1 MTVNVFDSF
10 LHQFE
15 QPITTFVSTSVS
27 NLASWV
33 DGPLRVAVM
42 LYVILY
48 GFAVMR
54 GAISEPIMEFAW
66 RAMRIVVV
74 VLLATNSATFQQYVS
89 GLFFDSLPKE
99 IGNALAGSGL
109 NTNSG
114 VPFDQLLSKGIDVA
128 NKIYDQAG
136 LTNIAPALIAAI
148 LLVFVACGAFLQ
160 FAILLYAKIGLGVV
174 IALGPVFIA
183 LALFEATRPFAEAW
197 LRQVANFVI
206 LLVLVVALVGLML
219 TTISGFVDK
228 YGANAGSTGEMLV
241 AAVAIS
247 AVLGLAGYI

>member
-1 MTVNVFDSF
+1 MAINVFDSF
-10 LHQFE
+10 LKEFE
-15 QPITTFVSTSVS
+15 QPITAFVSTSVS
-27 NLASWV
+27 NLASYI

-74 VLLATNSATFQQYVS
+74 VLLATNSSAFQQYVT

-109 NTNSG
+109 NTSSG
-114 VPFDQLLSKGIDVA
+114 APFDQLLSKGIDVA
-128 NKIYDQAG
+128 NKIYEQAG

-148 LLVFVACGAFLQ
+148 LLVFVAVGSFL
-160 FAILLYAKIGLGVV
+160 AVCHP
-174 IALGPVFIA
+174 ALCQGWSRRRDRA
-183 LALFEATRPFAEAW
+183 RPD
-197 LRQVANFVI
+197 LHC
-206 LLVLVVALVGLML
+206 
-219 TTISGFVDK
+219 
-228 YGANAGSTGEMLV
+228 AG
-241 AAVAIS
+241 I
-247 AVLGLAGYI
+247 I